1 MSPKIHAP
9 CSIEYANLYG
19 CQFVDDSLSAFKFN
33 DILACT
39 VDTLIEWK
47 WFNALAARPV
57 GNQAVWAGYD
67 PQGSVDGDNAALV
80 IALPPSGPGG
90 KFKILERHQLRG
102 DYQEQAEFIIA
113 RLSRYN
119 CTYFGI
125 DANGIGDAVYQLLVG
140 KVRGLTKID
149 YSLEAKTAM
158 VMKAQHSFQRG
169 RIEFDGGWMDL
180 ASAFLSIKKA
190 LTTSG
195 RAVTFK
201 ASRTEET
208 GHADLAWATMHI
220 MINEPLDGQEKPKGS
235 MEIF

>member
-1 MSPKIHAP
+1 MI
-9 CSIEYANLYG
+9 G
-19 CQFVDDSLSAFKFN
+19 VN
-33 DILACT
+33 D
-39 VDTLIEWK
+39 
-47 WFNALAARPV
+47 P
-57 GNQAVWAGYD
+57 
-67 PQGSVDGDNAALV
+67 
-80 IALPPSGPGG
+80 
-90 KFKILERHQLRG
+90 
-102 DYQEQAEFIIA
+102 
-113 RLSRYN
+113 
-119 CTYFGI
+119 
-125 DANGIGDAVYQLLVG
+125 
-140 KVRGLTKID
+140 

-158 VMKAQHSFQRG
+158 VMTAQHSFQRG